1 MKNKII
7 MSVLVGVL
15 VIGITGC
22 NQQEKEGTD
31 TTDYS
36 EEIDVGNAE
45 TQEKIDLEQC
55 LGNTIENVEQKIEL
69 LPVSQFSVN
78 YTADNDQIEFS
89 TSSDGTITNIYVK
102 SGATYS
108 FAGIKC
114 GMNVVEIEK
123 KLSEK
128 DPYQYSIDVA
138 GDEVVFW
145 KKDDINIGGSFYLG
159 SQYKCEGMNVTTD
172 FSGLYKLYK
181 EEQPYILFESIYR
194 KLTDEDVEG
203 FDKETLYE
211 AIDEIYAREGM
222 EFDSPE
228 KKASYKNC
236 LWYKPTISED
246 EFTDDMLSDVEK
258 YNIQFLKSQIEE
270 INNNEIE
277 KQKIIERGYT
287 EGTYQNLDGYTI
299 VMKNQEDGNFEK
311 IENIFDVE
319 IYYPNGEILCE
330 ESGMQLNTYTANL
343 EGYQCDIKQVSEGEL
358 NLLLSSGLMY
368 QMGLDPRTDEP
379 VIEGFSVIN

>member
-1 MKNKII
+1 MKNKIM

-22 NQQEKEGTD
+22 NQQEKAGTNN
-31 TTDYS
+31 TDYS
-36 EEIDVGNAE
+36 EETDVSNAE
-45 TQEKIDLEQC
+45 AQVKMDLEQC
-55 LGNTIENVEQKIEL
+55 LGDTTENVGQKIEL
-69 LPVSQFSVN
+69 LPSTQVGVD

-89 TSSDGTITNIYVK
+89 TSSDGTITDIYVK
-102 SGATYS
+102 SEATYS
-108 FAGIKC
+108 YAGITC
-114 GMNVVEIEK
+114 GMNVDEIEE

-128 DPYQYSIDVA
+128 DSYQYSIDVA

-172 FSGLYKLYK
+172 FSGLYKIYK
-181 EEQPYILFESIYR
+181 EGQPYILFDSIYR

-203 FDKETLYE
+203 FDKESLNE

-236 LWYKPTISED
+236 LWYEPTIPED
-246 EFTDDMLSDVEK
+246 EFSDDMLSEVEK

-270 INNNEIE
+270 INNDENE
-277 KQKIIERGYT
+277 KQQIIERGYT
-287 EGTYQNLDGYTI
+287 EGTYQNPDGYTI
-299 VMKNQEDGNFEK
+299 VMKNQEDINFEK
-311 IENIFDVE
+311 IENVFDVE
-319 IYYPNGEILCE
+319 IYYPNGEVLCE
-330 ESGMQLNTYTANL
+330 ESGMELDTYTADL
-343 EGYQCDIKQVSEGEL
+343 DGYRCDIEQVSDGNL
-358 NLLLSSGLMY
+358 NLLLSIDLMQ
-368 QMGLDPRTDEP
+368 QMGLDPFTDEP
-379 VIEGFSVIN
+379 VIEGFSAIN